1 MAYVVLGDGMPTSFN
16 DPRHWRA
23 RAEKMRALAV
33 MADDLD
39 TRASL
44 LTLSDEY
51 EKLARRAE
59 ERSDAVA
66 NSGPRLLNIPPPSH

>member
-1 MAYVVLGDGMPTSFN
+1 
-16 DPRHWRA
+16 
-23 RAEKMRALAV
+23 MRALAV